1 MLGHRGCRL
10 AVTYPEICRM
20 QAHAIFEAACNV
32 AKATGKA
39 PVPEIMVPLAAT
51 AREIELC
58 KAEIDSVGAAIMA
71 ETGVT
76 VSYLTGTMVEL
87 PRAAICADDLA
98 IVAEFFSFGTNDL
111 TQTSLGISRDDAGSF
126 LHEYAVKEIYPVDPF
141 ISIDPVGV
149 GTLVEMGV
157 LRGRMTRPDIK
168 LGICGEHGGD
178 AASIRFFEQVGLDY
192 VSCSPYRVP
201 AARLAAAQAS
211 ILARHDSATLGT

>member
-1 MLGHRGCRL
+1 MQCIQSDWS
-10 AVTYPEICRM
+10 VT
-20 QAHAIFEAACNV
+20 HS
-32 AKATGKA
+32 
-39 PVPEIMVPLAAT
+39 MVPLAAT

-76 VSYLTGTMVEL
+76 VELFNLVGTMVEL

-98 IVAEFFSFGTNDL
+98 VVAEFFLVGTNDL

-126 LHEYAVKEIYPVDPF
+126 LHDYSDKEIYAVDPF
-141 ISIDPVGV
+141 ISIDPLGV

-168 LGICGEHGGD
+168 LGICE
-178 AASIRFFEQVGLDY
+178 
-192 VSCSPYRVP
+192 
-201 AARLAAAQAS
+201 
-211 ILARHDSATLGT
+211 